1 MRVRVAPRSLPSDGV
16 STEPSTR
23 PETSAPC
30 GRLPLEVLAAERGET
45 HPVRFEFGAR
55 SCGAVGFHGG
65 LLISAHAFSGFPIG
79 AGKAQLD
86 LVAEDMAAVRRVARK
101 QGWRLSKTKKA
112 FLVQGDD
119 RMGAC
124 HRQLQKLADQK
135 INVTAADAV
144 AAGKGRWA
152 MILWV
157 KPKDYA
163 RAARLLRA
171 R

>member
-1 MRVRVAPRSLPSDGV
+1 MADRVRKVNYCYAKV
-16 STEPSTR
+16 SAR
-23 PETSAPC
+23 A
-30 GRLPLEVLAAERGET
+30 GQGAAVLAEL
-45 HPVRFEFGAR
+45 HGA
-55 SCGAVGFHGG
+55 GVN
-65 LLISAHAFSGFPIG
+65 LLAFSGFPIG

-119 RMGAC
+119 RVGAC
-124 HRQLQKLADQK
+124 HRQLQRLADQK

-157 KPKDYA
+157 KPKDYG
-163 RAARLLRA
+163 RAAKLLGA